1 MWKRIEAKLK
11 DYPARV
17 KVARLMVEL
26 GLNIDPQGKISC
38 GNVEMND
45 VKIGRAAGVDRRV
58 VRETVRLILSDSEL
72 ARLFR
77 NLRPAGS
84 FLRDVAKDLGFSVIE
99 IYADPTKS
107 GVIAGVSGL
116 IALEGVSI
124 RQAVADDPELI
135 PEPKLVVITE
145 KAVSGETLKG
155 ILKVPGVSKITTF

>member
-26 GLNIDPQGKISC
+26 GLNIDSQGKISC
-38 GNVEMND
+38 GDVEMND

-58 VRETVRLILSDSEL
+58 VRETIRLILSDSEL

-116 IALEGVSI
+116 IAREGVSI

-145 KAVSGETLKG
+145 KAVSGETLQE

>member
-1 MWKRIEAKLK
+1 MWKRIELKLK

-38 GNVEMND
+38 GSIEMND

-58 VRETVRLILSDSEL
+58 VRETVRLILSDAEL

-99 IYADPTKS
+99 VYADPTKS
-107 GVIAGVSGL
+107 GVIAGVSDL
-116 IALEGVSI
+116 IAREGVSI

-145 KAVSGETLKG
+145 KAVSGETLRG
-155 ILKVPGVSKITTF
+155 ILKVPGVSKIATF

>member
-1 MWKRIEAKLK
+1 MWKRIERKLR

-17 KVARLMVEL
+17 RVARLMVEL
-26 GLNIDPQGKISC
+26 GLNIDSQGKISC
-38 GNVEMND
+38 GPIEMND

-58 VRETVRLILSDSEL
+58 VRETVKLIMSDTEL

-99 IYADPTKS
+99 VYADPTKS
-107 GVIAGVSGL
+107 GVIAGVSAL
-116 IALEGVSI
+116 IAKEGVSI

-145 KAVSGETLKG
+145 KPVSGGTLQR

>member
-1 MWKRIEAKLK
+1 MWKRIERKLQE
-11 DYPARV
+11 YPARV

-26 GLNIDPQGKISC
+26 GLRIDARGKISC
-38 GNVEMND
+38 GPVELND

-58 VRETVRLILSDSEL
+58 VRETVRLIISDREL
-72 ARLFR
+72 ANLFR

-84 FLRDVAKDLGFSVIE
+84 FLRDVAKELGFAVIE
-99 IYADPTKS
+99 VYADPTRS
-107 GVIAGVSGL
+107 GIIAAVSGL
-116 IALEGVSI
+116 IAKEGISI

-145 KAVSGETLKG
+145 KSVSGRTLQQ

>member
-26 GLNIDPQGKISC
+26 GLNIDSHGKISC
-38 GNVEMND
+38 GPVEMND

-58 VRETVRLILSDSEL
+58 VRETVQLISSDAEL

-84 FLRDVAKDLGFSVIE
+84 FLRDVARDLGFSVIE
-99 IYADPTKS
+99 VYADPTKS
-107 GVIAGVSGL
+107 GVIAGVSAL
-116 IALEGVSI
+116 IAREGVNI

-145 KAVSGETLKG
+145 KAVSGETLQG

>member
-1 MWKRIEAKLK
+1 MWKRIERKLR

-26 GLNIDPQGKISC
+26 GLSIDSKGKIRC
-38 GNVEMND
+38 GPIELDD
-45 VKIGRAAGVDRRV
+45 VKLGRAAGVDRRV
-58 VRETVRLILSDSEL
+58 VRETVRLIKSDEEL

-84 FLRDVAKDLGFSVIE
+84 FLRDVAKHLGFSVIE
-99 IYADPTKS
+99 VYADPTKS
-107 GVIAGVSGL
+107 GIVAGVTGL
-116 IALEGVSI
+116 IAKEGISI

-135 PEPKLVVITE
+135 PEPRLVIITM
-145 KAVSGETLKG
+145 KQVSGRTLQR

>member
-1 MWKRIEAKLK
+1 MWKSIERKLK

-17 KVARLMVEL
+17 KVARLIVEL
-26 GLNIDPQGKISC
+26 GLTIDPHGKISC
-38 GNVEMND
+38 GSIEMND

-58 VRETVRLILSDSEL
+58 VRETVRLILSDAEL

-107 GVIAGVSGL
+107 GVIAGVTAL
-116 IALEGVSI
+116 IAKEGVSI

-145 KAVSGETLKG
+145 KAVSGGTLQK
-155 ILKVPGVSKITTF
+155 ILKVPGVSKIATF

>member
-26 GLNIDPQGKISC
+26 GLTIDSHGKISC
-38 GNVEMND
+38 GPVEMND

-58 VRETVRLILSDSEL
+58 VRETVRLIMSDGEL

-99 IYADPTKS
+99 VYADPTKS
-107 GVIAGVSGL
+107 GVIAGVSAL
-116 IALEGVSI
+116 IAREGVSI

-145 KAVSGETLKG
+145 KAVSGETLQG
-155 ILKVPGVSKITTF
+155 ILRVPGVSKITTF